1 MREGG
6 ETVAKIAP
14 LKAVKYLLL
23 IVVSVF
29 IVTPFVYTFLDSFKT
44 AQEIFQ
50 VPQSF
55 LPKQF
60 VLENYTKIVT
70 GNFLDYFMNSV
81 IITIWG
87 VLLVVILSALS
98 GYAFARLPFK
108 GRGILLVALLL
119 IITMPLAIFL
129 IPMYI
134 MENNVG
140 ILNTKLGLILPNV
153 AVVLPFAI
161 FIMRGTFVGIP
172 IELEESAVMDGCGIF
187 RTWWNIMLPIAKN
200 GLVIIIIH
208 AFYNIWGE
216 YTLAKTLSTDQA
228 SMPLTVGL
236 TLFKGEVWAFGTLSS
251 VIVLSMLPPIIIFIL
266 FQKQMVEGITQGSI
280 KG

>member
-1 MREGG
+1 MV
-6 ETVAKIAP
+6 TTAP
-14 LKAVKYLLL
+14 IKLINYLLL

-29 IVTPFVYTFLDSFKT
+29 IATPFVYTLLDSFKT
-44 AQEIFQ
+44 QQEIFQ

-55 LPKQF
+55 LPKNF
-60 VLENYTKIVT
+60 VLDNYANILT
-70 GNFLDYFMNSV
+70 GNFIDYFLNSV

-87 VLLVVILSALS
+87 VVLVVILSALA

-108 GRGILLVALLL
+108 GREVLLVALLL

-129 IPMYI
+129 IPMYM
-134 MENNVG
+134 MENTFG

-172 IELEESAVMDGCGIF
+172 KEIEESAEMDGCGVV
-187 RTWWNIMLPIAKN
+187 RTWWHIMMPIAKN

-216 YTLAKTLSTDQA
+216 YTLAKTLSTDQT

-266 FQKQMVEGITQGSI
+266 FQRQMVEGITQGSI